1 MKRFAPALALAILT
15 VALTPAGAAEMNIP
29 SKVDTV
35 TIFPKGAEIARVF
48 DVKLAPGSH
57 VLVLADLPSAVAEN
71 SIRVEGET
79 AGNLEIGSVD
89 ARPIVVKIPGQAGTP
104 DDTDRK
110 RIEEEIKALTDE
122 RGALDGAVVAA
133 TAQKALAENLSR
145 LPLGGQG
152 KPDGASV
159 PDRDW
164 NAIFELIG
172 ARIGQA
178 AKTIQEAQ
186 MKQRDL
192 DEKIKVLREK
202 LQHEPPEEWERTE
215 VRIYVEAANPVE
227 GRLRVRYQVTEA
239 SWQPLYDARLTTG
252 GKNREASL
260 TIARRASITQETG
273 EDWTDADLTLSTT
286 RPGGSTSAPELQPL
300 KVLYRPDPQPMAG
313 APAPGIMRRFRGE
326 DGVGA
331 AAPDQDAEKPVYNRL
346 RESDAV
352 AESMPYQTSFRIP
365 QRVTIKT
372 GVGQKKVFIAAETP
386 KPSLMVRASPKR
398 DATAYLHAKF
408 THEGIAPLLPGEVS
422 LYRDGVFTGR
432 GQLPL
437 IAQGEEKELGFGQDD
452 AVKVARIELKRAKG
466 ESGIIAASSTD
477 EQHYK
482 ITVKNYHDWA
492 MPVTIVDQMP
502 VSEEEKIVVE
512 LLPMTTEPS
521 ERNYNDKLGLLA
533 WSYELKPQ
541 EEKAITLSYE
551 LKWPA
556 KREIVMTEY

>member
-1 MKRFAPALALAILT
+1 MKRFAPALVLAALT
-15 VALTPAGAAEMNIP
+15 VAFTPAGAAEMSIP

-35 TIFPKGAEIARVF
+35 TVFPKGAEIARVF

-57 VLVLADLPSAVAEN
+57 VLVIADLPSAVAEN

-89 ARPIVVKIPGQAGTP
+89 ARPIVVKVPGQTGTP

-122 RGALDGAVVAA
+122 RGALDGAVAAA
-133 TAQKALAENLSR
+133 TAQKTLAENLSR

-152 KPDGASV
+152 KPDGAAS

-260 TIARRASITQETG
+260 TIVRRPARTG
-273 EDWTDADLTLSTT
+273 RT
-286 RPGGSTSAPELQPL
+286 PTSPS
-300 KVLYRPDPQPMAG
+300 
-313 APAPGIMRRFRGE
+313 RRRGRGE
-326 DGVGA
+326 A
-331 AAPDQDAEKPVYNRL
+331 HPH
-346 RESDAV
+346 
-352 AESMPYQTSFRIP
+352 
-365 QRVTIKT
+365 
-372 GVGQKKVFIAAETP
+372 
-386 KPSLMVRASPKR
+386 PS
-398 DATAYLHAKF
+398 
-408 THEGIAPLLPGEVS
+408 
-422 LYRDGVFTGR
+422 
-432 GQLPL
+432 
-437 IAQGEEKELGFGQDD
+437 
-452 AVKVARIELKRAKG
+452 
-466 ESGIIAASSTD
+466 
-477 EQHYK
+477 
-482 ITVKNYHDWA
+482 
-492 MPVTIVDQMP
+492 
-502 VSEEEKIVVE
+502 
-512 LLPMTTEPS
+512 
-521 ERNYNDKLGLLA
+521 
-533 WSYELKPQ
+533 
-541 EEKAITLSYE
+541 
-551 LKWPA
+551 
-556 KREIVMTEY
+556 